1 MPGTLFIGGIFLA
14 TELKLQDI
22 YFHYSL
28 TDIESEEWAV
38 QQMNVTINQ
47 GEYISIIGSNGSG
60 KSTLARLLNGLLI
73 ASKGTYLINQQP
85 LLDEDALWELKRRVG
100 MVFQNPDNQIVAPS
114 VVDDIVFGLENL
126 GIERNEMKKRIPEVL
141 EQVGLTGL
149 ETREPHHLSGGQ
161 KQRLAIAGILAMQP
175 DVIIFDEATSMLDP
189 EGRIQVLSLM
199 DKLHHQGITI
209 IHITH
214 QAEEAFRAKRVLVMH
229 QGKMVLDT
237 PTENLYTIASNLA
250 DWGLDVPLAVLLHQE
265 LRKQQWPLSEK
276 IKDEEQLVSE
286 LWTLI

>member
-1 MPGTLFIGGIFLA
+1 MT
-14 TELKLQDI
+14 TELMLQDVH
-22 YFHYSL
+22 FHYSSTEL
-28 TDIESEEWAV
+28 ESEEWAV
-38 QQMNVTINQ
+38 QQIDVTINQ
-47 GEYISIIGSNGSG
+47 GEYLSIIGSNGSG

-73 ASKGTYLINQQP
+73 PSKGTYLINQQP
-85 LLDEDALWELKRRVG
+85 LRDEDALWELKRRVG

-114 VVDDIVFGLENL
+114 VVDDIAFGLENL
-126 GIERNEMKKRIPEVL
+126 GIDRNEMKKRIPEAL
-141 EQVGLTGL
+141 KQVGLTGL
-149 ETREPHHLSGGQ
+149 ENREPHHLSGGQ

-189 EGRIQVLSLM
+189 EGRIQILFLM
-199 DKLHHQGITI
+199 EKLHQQGITI

-229 QGKMVLDT
+229 QGKMLLDT
-237 PTENLYTIASNLA
+237 LTEDLYAISSKLA

-265 LRKQQWPLSEK
+265 LLQRNWPLSDK
-276 IKDEEQLVSE
+276 IRDEGQLVSE